1 MLSAEGNFFMATNS
15 NLGKNSRLHLLG
27 AMLLLWC
34 AAICGRLVYLQ
45 IFRYGGFVKQAE
57 HQQQREIPLS
67 AKRGVIYDRSGKE
80 LAMSVLVDSA
90 FAVPSEVK
98 DLPTAVSLIT
108 RITRDD
114 HNVVLADCRNHK
126 TFCWV
131 ARKAD
136 DETIERIKSLNL
148 QGIHFQKEPKRFYPA
163 RDLAAQVVGT
173 VGMEDVGQ
181 SGIEHAFDE
190 EMRGRAGKM
199 FISVDARRQWFS
211 DVEKQPEPGA
221 SLVLTIDKNIQYI
234 AEKELDQA
242 IHDTQAIAGTVIVE
256 NPHTGEILALANRP
270 TFNPNLRKEITP
282 NALTNRAVSYVYE
295 PGSTFKLVTISAA
308 LEEKLTNPDEVFD
321 CQMGSIVYNGMRIRD
336 SKPHGLLPVWGVLAE
351 SSDVGAIKIALRLGE
366 DRLYKYIRAYGF
378 GQQTGIELPGE
389 TRGLTKPVSRWS
401 KVSIAAI
408 SMGQEIGISPLQ
420 LSGLISTF
428 ANDGVW
434 VAPCIVAGTVGP
446 NSAPQS
452 TPQTVA
458 FHPGASRRVISSYTA
473 AEMRSMM
480 QKVVIEGTGRKAI
493 LEGYTSAGKT
503 GAAQKVDPATGAYSK
518 TKYIGS
524 FAGFAPVNNPQIV
537 VAVILDSAVGLHQGG
552 QISAPV
558 FRRISQQVLEYLH
571 VPHDL
576 PLAPQHQLLLAKT
589 KDKDLEEGTPDH
601 PGEPLET
608 AEVNSDSSDG
618 TKAPSVARATLR
630 QAQGRLSP
638 ATAGADGN
646 VVQAAMREPVS
657 SNAVGGSSTQG
668 NPSKTP
674 DAGTPAQAKLPST
687 GTVVLDVEQG
697 GIEVPLFVGKTVRG
711 SVEAAQDIGLELEA
725 VGSGVARQQTPVAGT
740 HVAAGARVT
749 VQFGR
754 KSQDLNHRGHR
765 VHRGRRMNFSVPLR
779 VLCGKTLRFDPQ
791 KNRVIR

>member
-1 MLSAEGNFFMATNS
+1 MPINS
-15 NLGKNSRLHLLG
+15 NLGKNSRFYLLG
-27 AMLLLWC
+27 GMLLLWC
-34 AAICGRLVYLQ
+34 VAICGRLVYLQ
-45 IFRYGGFVKQAE
+45 VFRYGTFVKQAE

-67 AKRGVIYDRSGKE
+67 AKRGVIYDRAGHE

-90 FAVPSEVK
+90 FAVPTEVK

-108 RITRDD
+108 RITGED
-114 HNVVLADCRNHK
+114 HNVVLADCRSHK

-173 VGMEDVGQ
+173 VGMEDSGQ
-181 SGIEHAFDE
+181 SGIEHEFDE
-190 EMRGRAGKM
+190 ELRGRAGKM

-211 DVEKQPEPGA
+211 DVEKQPEPGEN
-221 SLVLTIDKNIQYI
+221 LVLTIDKNIQYI
-234 AEKELDQA
+234 AEKELEQA

-256 NPHTGEILALANRP
+256 NPRTGEILALANRP
-270 TFNPNLRKEITP
+270 TFNPNLRKQITP
-282 NALTNRAVSYVYE
+282 AALTNRAVSYVYE

-321 CQMGSIVYNGMRIRD
+321 CQMGAIVYNGMRIRD

-366 DRLYKYIRAYGF
+366 DRFYKYIRAYGF

-408 SMGQEIGISPLQ
+408 SMGQEIGISPMQ
-420 LSGLISTF
+420 LAGLISTF

-434 VAPCIVAGTVGP
+434 VAPRILTGRV
-446 NSAPQS
+446 APQA

-458 FHPGASRRVISSYTA
+458 FHPGNSRRVISSYTA

-480 QKVVIEGTGRKAI
+480 QKVVLEGTGRKAI
-493 LEGYTSAGKT
+493 LEGYSSAGKT
-503 GAAQKVDPATGAYSK
+503 GTAQKVDPSTGAYSK

-552 QISAPV
+552 QVSAPV
-558 FRRISQQVLEYLH
+558 FRRVAQQVLEYLH
-571 VPHDL
+571 TPHDL
-576 PLAPQHQLLLAKT
+576 PLAPNHQLLLAQAKM

-608 AEVNSDSSDG
+608 AEVNGDSSDPTAG
-618 TKAPSVARATLR
+618 KAGVARAPSL
-630 QAQGRLSP
+630 
-638 ATAGADGN
+638 ATAGSDGN
-646 VVQAAMREPVS
+646 VVPAAMLQSEPIAAAVS
-657 SNAVGGSSTQG
+657 QTQPAKSSSAV
-668 NPSKTP
+668 
-674 DAGTPAQAKLPST
+674 DRAAGPAKLPMT

-697 GIEVPLFVGKTVRG
+697 GIEVPSFVGKTVR
-711 SVEAAQDIGLELEA
+711 SAVEAAQDSGLALEA
-725 VGSGVARQQTPVAGT
+725 VGSGVARQQSPLAGT
-740 HVAAGARVT
+740 HVAAGAHIT

-754 KSQDLNHRGHR
+754 
-765 VHRGRRMNFSVPLR
+765 
-779 VLCGKTLRFDPQ
+779 
-791 KNRVIR
+791 

>member
-1 MLSAEGNFFMATNS
+1 MMPANSKLGN
-15 NLGKNSRLHLLG
+15 NSRLYFLG
-27 AMLLLWC
+27 GILLLWC

-45 IFRYGGFVKQAE
+45 VFRYGSFVKQAE
-57 HQQQREIPLS
+57 HQQQRAIPLS
-67 AKRGVIYDRSGKE
+67 PKRGVIYDRAGKE

-108 RITRDD
+108 RITGED

-136 DETIERIKSLNL
+136 DEAIERIKSLNL

-163 RDLAAQVVGT
+163 RDLAAQVVGS
-173 VGMEDVGQ
+173 VGMEDTGQ
-181 SGIEHAFDE
+181 SGIEHEFEDE
-190 EMRGRAGKM
+190 LRGSPGKM
-199 FISVDARRQWFS
+199 FISVDARRQWYS
-211 DVEKQPEPGA
+211 DVEKQPEPGENI
-221 SLVLTIDKNIQYI
+221 VLTIDKNIQYI

-242 IHDTQAIAGTVIVE
+242 IHDTQAVAGTVIVE

-270 TFNPNLRKEITP
+270 TFNPNSRKQITP
-282 NALTNRAVSYVYE
+282 AALTDRAVSYIYE

-308 LEEKLTNPDEVFD
+308 LEEKLTNPNEVFD

-408 SMGQEIGISPLQ
+408 SMGQEIGISPIQ
-420 LSGLISTF
+420 LAALISTF

-434 VAPCIVAGTVGP
+434 VAPRIVAGQLQ
-446 NSAPQS
+446 PQGN
-452 TPQTVA
+452 PQTVA
-458 FHPGASRRVISSYTA
+458 FHPGNSRRVISSFTA

-480 QKVVIEGTGRKAI
+480 QKVVLEGTGRKAI
-493 LEGYTSAGKT
+493 LEGYSSAGKT
-503 GAAQKVDPATGAYSK
+503 GTAQKVDPATGAYSK

-552 QISAPV
+552 QVSAPV
-558 FRRISQQVLEYLH
+558 FHRVTQQVLEYLH
-571 VPHDL
+571 TPHDL
-576 PLAPQHQLLLAKT
+576 PLAPQHQLLLAQAKA

-608 AEVNSDSSDG
+608 AEVNGD
-618 TKAPSVARATLR
+618 TAEAAKTNVARAPT
-630 QAQGRLSP
+630 A
-638 ATAGADGN
+638 ATARREGN
-646 VVQAAMREPVS
+646 VVQAAMRESDGPAATLAQSNVATDTVGSVS
-657 SNAVGGSSTQG
+657 KPPTM
-668 NPSKTP
+668 
-674 DAGTPAQAKLPST
+674 

-697 GIEVPLFVGKTVRG
+697 GIEVPSFVGKTVRG
-711 SVEAAQDIGLELEA
+711 AVEAAQDAGLDLEA
-725 VGSGVARQQTPVAGT
+725 VGSGLARGQNP
-740 HVAAGARVT
+740 AAGAHVHTGTRVT

-754 KSQDLNHRGHR
+754 
-765 VHRGRRMNFSVPLR
+765 
-779 VLCGKTLRFDPQ
+779 
-791 KNRVIR
+791 

>member
-1 MLSAEGNFFMATNS
+1 MANS
-15 NLGKNSRLHLLG
+15 PNLGKNSRLYLLG
-27 AMLLLWC
+27 GMLLLWC
-34 AAICGRLVYLQ
+34 LSICGRLVYLQ
-45 IFRYGGFVKQAE
+45 IFRYGSFAKQAE

-67 AKRGVIYDRSGKE
+67 AKRGVIYDRRGHE

-90 FAVPSEVK
+90 FAVPTEVK

-108 RITRDD
+108 RITGEDR
-114 HNVVLADCRNHK
+114 NVVLADFRNHK

-131 ARKAD
+131 GRKAD

-163 RDLAAQVVGT
+163 RDLAAQVVGS
-173 VGMEDVGQ
+173 VGMEDSGQ
-181 SGIEHAFDE
+181 SGIEHEFDE
-190 EMRGRAGKM
+190 KLRGRAGKM

-211 DVEKQPEPGA
+211 DVEKQPEPGE

-270 TFNPNLRKEITP
+270 TFNPNLRKQITP
-282 NALTNRAVSYVYE
+282 AALTNRAVSYVYE

-366 DRLYKYIRAYGF
+366 DRFYKYIRAYGF

-408 SMGQEIGISPLQ
+408 SMGQEIGISPIQ
-420 LSGLISTF
+420 LAGLVSTF
-428 ANDGVW
+428 ANDGVY
-434 VAPCIVAGTVGP
+434 VAPRILAGPVE
-446 NSAPQS
+446 PQG

-458 FHPGASRRVISSYTA
+458 FHPAASRRVISSFTA

-480 QKVVIEGTGRKAI
+480 QKVVLEGTGRKAN
-493 LEGYTSAGKT
+493 LEGYSSAGKT
-503 GAAQKVDPATGAYSK
+503 GTAQKVDPATGVYSK

-558 FRRISQQVLEYLH
+558 FKRVSQQVLEYLH
-571 VPHDL
+571 TPHDL
-576 PLAPQHQLLLAKT
+576 PLAPQHQLLLAQARM

-608 AEVNSDSSDG
+608 AELNADSG
-618 TKAPSVARATLR
+618 AKPSVARALPSASSG
-630 QAQGRLSP
+630 QALPVP
-638 ATAGADGN
+638 ADSAGK
-646 VVQAAMREPVS
+646 VVQAAMRQNAPPASISSQPVQEPTKS
-657 SNAVGGSSTQG
+657 PDT
-668 NPSKTP
+668 PSESANLP
-674 DAGTPAQAKLPST
+674 PAA

-697 GIEVPLFVGKTVRG
+697 GIEVPSFVGKTVRG
-711 SVEAAQDIGLELEA
+711 AVEAAEDSCLELEA
-725 VGSGVARQQTPVAGT
+725 VGSGVARQQSPPAGT
-740 HVAAGARVT
+740 HVAAGAHVT

-754 KSQDLNHRGHR
+754 
-765 VHRGRRMNFSVPLR
+765 
-779 VLCGKTLRFDPQ
+779 
-791 KNRVIR
+791 

>member
-1 MLSAEGNFFMATNS
+1 MATANS
-15 NLGKNSRLHLLG
+15 YPGKNSRLYLLS
-27 AMLLLWC
+27 AVLVLWC
-34 AAICGRLVYLQ
+34 VAICGRLVFLQ
-45 IFRYGGFVKQAE
+45 IFSYGKFVKQAG
-57 HQQQREIPLS
+57 HQQQRAIPLA
-67 AKRGVIYDRSGKE
+67 AKRGVIYDRAGHE

-90 FAVPSEVK
+90 FAVPTEVK
-98 DLPTAVSLIT
+98 DLPTALSLIT
-108 RITRDD
+108 RITGDD
-114 HNVVLADCRNHK
+114 YNVVLADCRAHK

-131 ARKAD
+131 ARKAN
-136 DETIERIKSLNL
+136 DETIQRINSLKL

-163 RDLAAQVVGT
+163 RDLAAQVLGS
-173 VGMEDVGQ
+173 VGMEDAGQ
-181 SGIEHAFDE
+181 SGIEHEFEDE
-190 EMRGRAGKM
+190 LRGRAGKM
-199 FISVDARRQWFS
+199 FISVDARRQWFA
-211 DVEKQPEPGA
+211 DVETQPDPGDN
-221 SLVLTIDKNIQYI
+221 LVLTLDKNIQYI

-270 TFNPNLRKEITP
+270 TFNPNLRKQITP
-282 NALTNRAVSYVYE
+282 GALTNRAVSYAYE

-308 LEEKLTNPDEVFD
+308 LEEKVTNPDEVFD

-351 SSDVGAIKIALRLGE
+351 SSDVGSIKIALRLGE
-366 DRLYKYIRAYGF
+366 DRFYKYIRAFGF

-389 TRGLTKPVSRWS
+389 TRGMTKPVSRWS

-408 SMGQEIGISPLQ
+408 SMGQEIGISPIQ
-420 LSGLISTF
+420 LTSLISTF

-434 VAPCIVAGTVGP
+434 VAPRIVAGTVQPRG
-446 NSAPQS
+446 

-458 FHPGASRRVISSYTA
+458 FHPGASHRVISSYTA

-480 QKVVIEGTGRKAI
+480 QKVVLEGTGRKAI

-503 GAAQKVDPATGAYSK
+503 GTGQKVDPATGVYSK

-524 FAGFAPVNNPQIV
+524 FAGFAPLNNPQIV

-552 QISAPV
+552 QIAAPV

-576 PLAPQHQLLLAKT
+576 PLAPQHQLLLAKM

-601 PGEPLET
+601 PGETLET
-608 AEVNSDSSDG
+608 AEVNGDSSESTKSTSLAQSPVPASVGSDG
-618 TKAPSVARATLR
+618 
-630 QAQGRLSP
+630 
-638 ATAGADGN
+638 D

-657 SNAVGGSSTQG
+657 QNLPPASDSPAIS
-668 NPSKTP
+668 SKTP
-674 DAGTPAQAKLPST
+674 EPAIAAQVRLPSS

-697 GIEVPLFVGKTVRG
+697 GIEVPSFVGKTVRG
-711 SVEAAQDIGLELEA
+711 AVESAQDSGLELDA
-725 VGSGVARQQTPVAGT
+725 VGSGVARQQTPAAGT

-754 KSQDLNHRGHR
+754 
-765 VHRGRRMNFSVPLR
+765 
-779 VLCGKTLRFDPQ
+779 
-791 KNRVIR
+791 

>member
-1 MLSAEGNFFMATNS
+1 MPFFAACQACRLQSLNVAFGRWRKQGHTTQQWRDEVAQNTFKP
-15 NLGKNSRLHLLG
+15 GKNSRLHLLG
-27 AMLLLWC
+27 AFLVFWC
-34 AAICGRLVYLQ
+34 LAICVRLVYLQ
-45 IFRYGGFVKQAE
+45 IFCYGSFARQAE
-57 HQQQREIPLS
+57 HQQQRAIPLS
-67 AKRGVIYDRSGKE
+67 AKRGVIFDRAGRE

-108 RITRDD
+108 RITGDD
-114 HNVVLADCRNHK
+114 RNVVLADCRNHK

-136 DETIERIKSLNL
+136 DQTIERIRSLNL

-163 RDLAAQVVGT
+163 RDLAAQVLGS
-173 VGMEDVGQ
+173 VGMEDSGQ
-181 SGIEHAFDE
+181 SGIEHAFEDE
-190 EMRGRAGKM
+190 LRGRSGKM
-199 FISVDARRQWFS
+199 LISVDARKQWYS
-211 DVEKQPEPGA
+211 SVETQPEPGEN
-221 SLVLTIDKNIQYI
+221 LVLTIDKNIQYI
-234 AEKELDQA
+234 AEKELEQA

-270 TFNPNLRKEITP
+270 TFNPNLRKQITP
-282 NALTNRAVSYVYE
+282 GALTNRAVSYVYE

-308 LEEKLTNPDEVFD
+308 LEEKVTNPDEIFD

-351 SSDVGAIKIALRLGE
+351 SSDVGSIKIALRLGE
-366 DRLYKYIRAYGF
+366 DRFYKYIRAYGF

-420 LSGLISTF
+420 LTGLVSTF
-428 ANDGVW
+428 ANDGIW
-434 VAPCIVAGTVGP
+434 VAPRIVAGRVEP
-446 NSAPQS
+446 QSAPQ
-452 TPQTVA
+452 TVV
-458 FHPGASRRVISSYTA
+458 FHPANSRRVISSYTA

-480 QKVVIEGTGRKAI
+480 QKVVLEGTGRKAI
-493 LEGYTSAGKT
+493 MEGYSSAGKT
-503 GAAQKVDPATGAYSK
+503 GTAQKVDPATGVYSK

-552 QISAPV
+552 QVSAPV
-558 FRRISQQVLEYLH
+558 FRRVSQQVLEYLH
-571 VPHDL
+571 VAHDL
-576 PLAPQHQLLLAKT
+576 PLAPQHQLLMASRT

-608 AEVNSDSSDG
+608 AEVNGASAEPA
-618 TKAPSVARATLR
+618 KPSVARAP
-630 QAQGRLSP
+630 SP
-638 ATAGADGN
+638 ANAGSDGN
-646 VVQAAMREPVS
+646 VVPAAMRESLTSDP
-657 SNAVGGSSTQG
+657 ASTMMQSG
-668 NPSKTP
+668 QPST
-674 DAGTPAQAKLPST
+674 GTPVASAQAKLPAT

-697 GIEVPLFVGKTVRG
+697 GIEVPSFVGKTVRG
-711 SVEAAQDIGLELEA
+711 AVEAAQDVGLELEA
-725 VGSGVARQQTPVAGT
+725 VGSGVARQQSPPAGT
-740 HVAAGARVT
+740 HLASGSRVT

-754 KSQDLNHRGHR
+754 
-765 VHRGRRMNFSVPLR
+765 
-779 VLCGKTLRFDPQ
+779 
-791 KNRVIR
+791 

>member
-1 MLSAEGNFFMATNS
+1 MANSS
-15 NLGKNSRLHLLG
+15 NLGKNRRLYLLG
-27 AMLLLWC
+27 GMLLLWC
-34 AAICGRLVYLQ
+34 AAICGRLIYLQ
-45 IFRYGGFVKQAE
+45 IFRYGSFVKQAE
-57 HQQQREIPLS
+57 HQQQRAIPLS
-67 AKRGVIYDRSGKE
+67 AKRGVIYDRAGHE

-90 FAVPSEVK
+90 FAVPTEVK

-108 RITRDD
+108 RITGED
-114 HNVVLADCRNHK
+114 HNIVLADCHNHK
-126 TFCWV
+126 SFCWV

-136 DETIERIKSLNL
+136 DETIERIKSLHL

-173 VGMEDVGQ
+173 VGMEDTGQ
-181 SGIEHAFDE
+181 SGIEHAFDDE
-190 EMRGRAGKM
+190 LRGRAGKM

-211 DVEKQPEPGA
+211 DVEKQPEAGEN
-221 SLVLTIDKNIQYI
+221 LVLTIDKNIQYI
-234 AEKELDQA
+234 AERELDQA

-270 TFNPNLRKEITP
+270 TFNPNLHKKITP
-282 NALTNRAVSYVYE
+282 EALTNRAVSYVYE

-308 LEEKLTNPDEVFD
+308 LEEKLTNPDEIFD

-366 DRLYKYIRAYGF
+366 DRFYKYIRAYGF
-378 GQQTGIELPGE
+378 GQPTGIELPGE

-420 LSGLISTF
+420 LSSLISTF

-434 VAPCIVAGTVGP
+434 VAPRIVAGKVE
-446 NSAPQS
+446 PQGK
-452 TPQTVA
+452 PQTVA
-458 FHPGASRRVISSYTA
+458 FHPGASHRVISSYTA

-480 QKVVIEGTGRKAI
+480 QKVVLEGTGRKAI
-493 LEGYTSAGKT
+493 LEGYSSAGKT
-503 GAAQKVDPATGAYSK
+503 GTAQKVDPATGVYSK

-524 FAGFAPVNNPQIV
+524 FAGFAPLNDPQIV

-552 QISAPV
+552 QVSAPV
-558 FRRISQQVLEYLH
+558 FRRVAQQVLEYLH
-571 VPHDL
+571 TPHDL
-576 PLAPQHQLLLAKT
+576 PLAPNHQLLLASRA

-608 AEVNSDSSDG
+608 AEVNAETG
-618 TKAPSVARATLR
+618 VGKTSVARAPLR
-630 QAQGRLSP
+630 QTQGKLSP
-638 ATAGADGN
+638 EPGGDGG
-646 VVQAAMREPVS
+646 VVQAAMREGAPVS
-657 SNAVGGSSTQG
+657 S
-668 NPSKTP
+668 PSRLPTSDNP
-674 DAGTPAQAKLPST
+674 DATSGPVKLPST

-697 GIEVPLFVGKTVRG
+697 GIVVPTFVGKTVRG
-711 SVEAAQDIGLELEA
+711 ALESAQDAGLELEA
-725 VGSGVARQQTPVAGT
+725 VGSGLARQQSPPAGT
-740 HVAAGARVT
+740 HVAAGAHVT

-754 KSQDLNHRGHR
+754 
-765 VHRGRRMNFSVPLR
+765 
-779 VLCGKTLRFDPQ
+779 
-791 KNRVIR
+791 

>member
-1 MLSAEGNFFMATNS
+1 MATDS
-15 NLGKNSRLHLLG
+15 NLGKNARLYLLG
-27 AMLLLWC
+27 GMLLFWC
-34 AAICGRLVYLQ
+34 VAICGRLIYLQ
-45 IFRYGGFVKQAE
+45 IFCYGSFVKQAE

-67 AKRGVIYDRSGKE
+67 AKRGVIYDRAGHE

-90 FAVPSEVK
+90 FAVPTEVK

-108 RITRDD
+108 RITGED
-114 HNVVLADCRNHK
+114 HNVVLADCRSHK

-136 DETIERIKSLNL
+136 DETIERIKALNL

-173 VGMEDVGQ
+173 VGMEDLGQ
-181 SGIEHAFDE
+181 SGIEHEFE
-190 EMRGRAGKM
+190 SELEGKPGKM
-199 FISVDARRQWFS
+199 LISVDARRRWFS
-211 DVEKQPEPGA
+211 DVEKQPEPGE

-256 NPHTGEILALANRP
+256 NPRTGEILALANRP
-270 TFNPNLRKEITP
+270 TFNPNLRKQITP
-282 NALTNRAVSYVYE
+282 GALTNRAVSYVYE

-351 SSDVGAIKIALRLGE
+351 SSDVGSIKIALRLGE
-366 DRLYKYIRAYGF
+366 DRFYKYIRAYGF

-408 SMGQEIGISPLQ
+408 SMGQEIGISPIQ
-420 LSGLISTF
+420 LTSLVSTF

-434 VAPCIVAGTVGP
+434 VAPRIVAGTVQPRG
-446 NSAPQS
+446 

-458 FHPGASRRVISSYTA
+458 FHPGASHRVISSYTA

-480 QKVVIEGTGRKAI
+480 QKVVLEGTGRKAI

-503 GAAQKVDPATGAYSK
+503 GTAQKVDPATGAYSK

-552 QISAPV
+552 QVAAPV

-576 PLAPQHQLLLAKT
+576 PLAPQHQLLLAKM

-601 PGEPLET
+601 PGETLET
-608 AEVNSDSSDG
+608 AEVNGDSSES
-618 TKAPSVARATLR
+618 TKSTSLAQSPVPPSV
-630 QAQGRLSP
+630 GS
-638 ATAGADGN
+638 DGD

-657 SNAVGGSSTQG
+657 QNLPPASDSPAIS
-668 NPSKTP
+668 SKTP
-674 DAGTPAQAKLPST
+674 EPAIAAQVRLPSS

-697 GIEVPLFVGKTVRG
+697 GIEVPSFVGKTVRG
-711 SVEAAQDIGLELEA
+711 AVESAQDSGLELDA
-725 VGSGVARQQTPVAGT
+725 VGSGVARQQTPAAGT

-754 KSQDLNHRGHR
+754 
-765 VHRGRRMNFSVPLR
+765 
-779 VLCGKTLRFDPQ
+779 
-791 KNRVIR
+791 

>member
-1 MLSAEGNFFMATNS
+1 MAKEAIS
-15 NLGKNSRLHLLG
+15 GKNSRLYLLG

-34 AAICGRLVYLQ
+34 VAICGRLIYLQ
-45 IFRYGGFVKQAE
+45 VFSYGQFVKQAG
-57 HQQQREIPLS
+57 HQQQRAIPLA
-67 AKRGVIYDRSGKE
+67 AKRGVIYDRAGHE

-90 FAVPSEVK
+90 FAVPSEVR

-108 RITRDD
+108 RITGDD
-114 HNVVLADCRNHK
+114 YNVVMADCRAHK

-131 ARKAD
+131 ARKAS
-136 DETIERIKSLNL
+136 DETIERINSLKL

-163 RDLAAQVVGT
+163 RDLAAQVLGS
-173 VGMEDVGQ
+173 VGMEDSGQ

-190 EMRGRAGKM
+190 ELRGQPGKM
-199 FISVDARRQWFS
+199 FVSVDARRQWFA
-211 DVEKQPEPGA
+211 DVETQPDQGDN
-221 SLVLTIDKNIQYI
+221 LVLTIDKNIQYI
-234 AEKELDQA
+234 AEKELEQA

-270 TFNPNLRKEITP
+270 TFNPNLRKQITP
-282 NALTNRAVSYVYE
+282 SALTNRAVSYVYE

-308 LEEKLTNPDEVFD
+308 LEEKVTNPNEIFD

-351 SSDVGAIKIALRLGE
+351 SSDVGSIKIALRLGE
-366 DRLYKYIRAYGF
+366 DRFYKYIRAFGF

-389 TRGLTKPVSRWS
+389 TRGMTKPPSRWS

-420 LSGLISTF
+420 LTGLVSTF

-434 VAPCIVAGTVGP
+434 VAPRIVAGT
-446 NSAPQS
+446 A
-452 TPQTVA
+452 TPQTPLQTIA
-458 FHPGASRRVISSYTA
+458 FHPGSSHRVISSYTA
-473 AEMRSMM
+473 GEMRAMM
-480 QKVVIEGTGRKAI
+480 QKVVLEGTGRKAI

-503 GAAQKVDPATGAYSK
+503 GTAQKVDPETGVYSK

-552 QISAPV
+552 QVSAPV
-558 FRRISQQVLEYLH
+558 FKRISQQVLEYLH

-576 PLAPQHQLLLAKT
+576 PLAPQHQLLMAQAKT
-589 KDKDLEEGTPDH
+589 KENDLEEGTPDH

-608 AEVNSDSSDG
+608 AEVNTDASPAA
-618 TKAPSVARATLR
+618 KPSVARAPT
-630 QAQGRLSP
+630 P
-638 ATAGADGN
+638 ATAGSEGN
-646 VVQAAMREPVS
+646 VVQAAMREPVT
-657 SNAVGGSSTQG
+657 AVDSAVAGPPAK
-668 NPSKTP
+668 PS
-674 DAGTPAQAKLPST
+674 DSAPAFQAKLPST

-697 GIEVPLFVGKTVRG
+697 GIEVPSFVGKTVRG
-711 SVEAAQDIGLELEA
+711 AVEAAQDLGLELEA

-754 KSQDLNHRGHR
+754 
-765 VHRGRRMNFSVPLR
+765 
-779 VLCGKTLRFDPQ
+779 
-791 KNRVIR
+791 

>member
-1 MLSAEGNFFMATNS
+1 MGGAAMFVWRLSKSKSMATS
-15 NLGKNSRLHLLG
+15 PILGKNSRLYLLG
-27 AMLLLWC
+27 GILLFWC
-34 AAICGRLVYLQ
+34 LAISFRLVYLQ
-45 IFRYGGFVKQAE
+45 IFRYGSFVKQAE

-67 AKRGVIYDRSGKE
+67 AKRGVIYDRAGHE

-108 RITRDD
+108 RITGEDR
-114 HNVVLADCRNHK
+114 NVVLADCHGHK

-136 DETIERIKSLNL
+136 DETIQRIKSLGL

-173 VGMEDVGQ
+173 VGMEDSGQ
-181 SGIEHAFDE
+181 SGIEHAFDDE
-190 EMRGRAGKM
+190 LRGRAGKM
-199 FISVDARRQWFS
+199 SISVDARRQWFS
-211 DVEKQPEPGA
+211 DVEKQPEPGEN
-221 SLVLTIDKNIQYI
+221 LVLTVDKNIQYI
-234 AEKELDQA
+234 AEKELEQA
-242 IHDTQAIAGTVIVE
+242 IHDTRAIAGTVIVE

-270 TFNPNLRKEITP
+270 TFNPNLRKQITP
-282 NALTNRAVSYVYE
+282 GALTNRAVSYVYE

-366 DRLYKYIRAYGF
+366 DRFYKYIRAYGF

-420 LSGLISTF
+420 LSALISTF

-434 VAPCIVAGTVGP
+434 VAPRIVAGTMD
-446 NSAPQS
+446 PQS
-452 TPQTVA
+452 SPEKSLPQTVA
-458 FHPGASRRVISSYTA
+458 FHSGTSRRVISSYTA

-480 QKVVIEGTGRKAI
+480 QRVVLEGTGRKAI

-503 GAAQKVDPATGAYSK
+503 GTAQKVDPATGAYSK

-552 QISAPV
+552 QVSAPV
-558 FRRISQQVLEYLH
+558 FRRVTQQVLEYLH
-571 VPHDL
+571 TPHDL
-576 PLAPQHQLLLAKT
+576 PLAPQHQLLLAQAKM

-608 AEVNSDSSDG
+608 AEVNGDTMPSSAS
-618 TKAPSVARATLR
+618 KPSVRREPL
-630 QAQGRLSP
+630 P
-638 ATAGADGN
+638 ANTRSDGN
-646 VVQAAMREPVS
+646 VVQAAIRQNESMPGE
-657 SNAVGGSSTQG
+657 AG
-668 NPSKTP
+668 PSGP
-674 DAGTPAQAKLPST
+674 ARNEDVADAAALQAKIPAT

-697 GIEVPLFVGKTVRG
+697 GIEVPSFVGKTVR
-711 SVEAAQDIGLELEA
+711 SAVESAQDAGLELEA
-725 VGSGVARQQTPVAGT
+725 VGSGVARQQSPLPGT
-740 HVAAGARVT
+740 HVAAGTHVT

-754 KSQDLNHRGHR
+754 
-765 VHRGRRMNFSVPLR
+765 
-779 VLCGKTLRFDPQ
+779 
-791 KNRVIR
+791 

>member
-1 MLSAEGNFFMATNS
+1 LMATNS
-15 NLGKNSRLHLLG
+15 TLGKNSRLYLLG
-27 AMLLLWC
+27 AMLLFWC
-34 AAICGRLVYLQ
+34 VTVCGRLVYLQ
-45 IFRYGGFVKQAE
+45 IFRYGSFVKQAE

-67 AKRGVIYDRSGKE
+67 AKRGVIYDRAGRE

-90 FAVPSEVK
+90 FAVPTEVK

-108 RITRDD
+108 RITGDD

-173 VGMEDVGQ
+173 VGMEDSGQ
-181 SGIEHAFDE
+181 SGIEHAFDDE
-190 EMRGRAGKM
+190 LRGRAGKM

-211 DVEKQPEPGA
+211 DVEKQPEPGE

-270 TFNPNLRKEITP
+270 TFNPNLRKQITP
-282 NALTNRAVSYVYE
+282 AALNNRAVSYAYE
-295 PGSTFKLVTISAA
+295 PGSTFELVPVAAA
-308 LEEKLTNPDEVFD
+308 LEENLTNPAELFD

-351 SSDVGAIKIALRLGE
+351 SSDVGSIKIALRLGE
-366 DRLYKYIRAYGF
+366 DRFYKYIRAFGF

-408 SMGQEIGISPLQ
+408 SMGQEIGISPIQ
-420 LSGLISTF
+420 LAGLVSTF

-434 VAPCIVAGTVGP
+434 VAPRILTGKVE
-446 NSAPQS
+446 PQG
-452 TPQTVA
+452 TPQAVA

-480 QKVVIEGTGRKAI
+480 QKVVLEGTGRKAI
-493 LEGYTSAGKT
+493 LAGYTSAGKT
-503 GAAQKVDPATGAYSK
+503 GTGQKVDPATGAYSK
-518 TKYIGS
+518 TKYIAS
-524 FAGFAPVNNPQIV
+524 FAGFAPLNNPQIV
-537 VAVILDSAVGLHQGG
+537 VAVILDSAVGPHQGG
-552 QISAPV
+552 QVAAPV
-558 FRRISQQVLEYLH
+558 FRRVTQQVLEYLH
-571 VPHDL
+571 TPHDL
-576 PLAPQHQLLLAKT
+576 PLAPNHQLLLAARA

-608 AEVNSDSSDG
+608 ADVNQDSSA
-618 TKAPSVARATLR
+618 APLR
-630 QAQGRLSP
+630 QAQGKPSPGTANADGQVVEAAIRQGEPDAAASSDPGQEQAKSPDIASAPPPLP
-638 ATAGADGN
+638 ATETA
-646 VVQAAMREPVS
+646 
-657 SNAVGGSSTQG
+657 
-668 NPSKTP
+668 
-674 DAGTPAQAKLPST
+674 
-687 GTVVLDVEQG
+687 VLDVEQG
-697 GIEVPLFVGKTVRG
+697 GIEGPSFVGKTVRG
-711 SVEAAQDIGLELEA
+711 AVEAAQDAGLELEA
-725 VGSGVARQQTPVAGT
+725 VGSGVARQQSPPAGT
-740 HVAAGARVT
+740 HVSAGAHVT

-754 KSQDLNHRGHR
+754 
-765 VHRGRRMNFSVPLR
+765 
-779 VLCGKTLRFDPQ
+779 
-791 KNRVIR
+791 